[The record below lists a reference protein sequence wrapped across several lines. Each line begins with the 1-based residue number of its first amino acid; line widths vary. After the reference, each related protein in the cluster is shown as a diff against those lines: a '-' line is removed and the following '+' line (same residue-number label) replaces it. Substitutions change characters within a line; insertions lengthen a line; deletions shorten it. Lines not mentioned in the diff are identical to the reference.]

1 MNESDF
7 LREQLAA
14 ERAHFREILGAVR
27 AGDAAVSHSRPVA
40 LYLYIE
46 WAQRRLVTQLHAHQT
61 ALQALPA
68 VAAET
73 RSQLAVV
80 AAALAALGDAHP
92 PQPTAAQ
99 AEQLLALIDA
109 WNEPLERLVGQ
120 TLRTGHWRQAAH
132 LTADTILE
140 ERQLYA
146 AARGAVGL
154 S

>member
-7 LREQLAA
+7 LREQLAV
-14 ERAHFREILGAVR
+14 ERAHFREILQAVW

-40 LYLYIE
+40 LYIE
-46 WAQRRLVTQLHAHQT
+46 WARRRLVTQLHAHQT
-61 ALQALPA
+61 ALQALPDLA
-68 VAAET
+68 PDT

-80 AAALAALGDAHP
+80 ATALVALEDPHP
-92 PQPTAAQ
+92 APPTAAQ
-99 AEQLLALIDA
+99 AEPLLALLDA
-109 WNEPLERLVGQ
+109 WNEPLESLVSKA
-120 TLRTGHWRQAAH
+120 LRTGHWRQAAH